1 MVGEGV
7 ARVKGVAA
15 LIGQPSGQP
24 PNSSREKGLGCVYPV
39 QPDSLAVHLNGIAV
53 DRRGDA
59 GHVGQGRGGE
69 QAQGE
74 GEGAHGRMLQDRR
87 TKLTATSASDA
98 VMSG

>member
-24 PNSSREKGLGCVYPV
+24 PNSSREKGLRRVDPVKAYP
-39 QPDSLAVHLNGIAV
+39 LAVNFESVAV
-53 DRRGDA
+53 DHRGDA

-69 QAQGE
+69 QTQGD
-74 GEGAHGRMLQDRR
+74 GEGAHGYMVPWL
-87 TKLTATSASDA
+87 
-98 VMSG
+98 G